1 MIFYCHTLHI
11 LIKALVFLFLSL
23 KVSWYFPV
31 FFSAL
36 QTIWQRWGWEGEGWG
51 GGIVFASG
59 REMKIFS
66 TVFRDFGKNMVRKRY
81 FKPQMVPV
89 NTEKK
94 NKKKN
99 TKKPKKPREIGI
111 WTSFKKVLFWF
122 QHFSGKQTLTYFYN
136 SLILETW

>member
-36 QTIWQRWGWEGEGWG
+36 QTMWQRWGWEGEGWG

-81 FKPQMVPV
+81 FQPQMVPV

-94 NKKKN
+94 KKKTQKNPKNPEKSGFGHLLKKFSFDFN
-99 TKKPKKPREIGI
+99 T
-111 WTSFKKVLFWF
+111 F
-122 QHFSGKQTLTYFYN
+122 QVSKH
-136 SLILETW
+136 